1 MADMNIVE
9 FNTLKLYLVLL
20 IT

>member
-1 MADMNIVE
+1 MSIVE
-9 FNTLKLYLVLL
+9 FNTPKLYLVLL